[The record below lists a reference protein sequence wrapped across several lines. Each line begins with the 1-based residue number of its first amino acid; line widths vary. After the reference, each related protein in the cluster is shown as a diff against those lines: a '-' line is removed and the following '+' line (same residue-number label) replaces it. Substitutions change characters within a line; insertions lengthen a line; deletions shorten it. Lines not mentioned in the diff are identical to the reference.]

1 MYQAFIVALTLFAIL
16 LLVTRRREGYSS
28 FADWWQ
34 SLFQGSGDTVTNTS
48 SNQSLQQNVKR
59 VQPNKTLP
67 SGVGEHVELG
77 EATDVEACRQLA
89 IASNLSNFGFRDS
102 TTGNPN
108 TCFSFNDKVILEK
121 RKKIDYGGHFIG
133 CTDELKSIEDG
144 CGIDG
149 SKLPKGRYVKL
160 QFHDDTHWKYVL
172 TPWEVEVYDHNNNI
186 VSRNKPVTTSGN
198 HNAESMKPEYA
209 VDGNMG
215 TFWHSNHGASTDF
228 IKIDLG
234 REVRIL
240 KIRIYNMKFNTT
252 VYNHVTVEA
261 RMSTGGPDSSDK
273 GAFVTIHDAED
284 NVVLTTQDI
293 KDIEEI
299 YEFDMSRGD
308 NGTLVYRGACDGL
321 KDDTLA
327 KDVSV
332 DCLRTLLKYEGCNET
347 GTVWPQD
354 DYNGWWRRS
363 PEGTTTVYCTDEK
376 SGEKCGAGNF
386 ATVKS
391 DIHSWATLTDDLHVK
406 GCKGG

>member
-1 MYQAFIVALTLFAIL
+1 MYRAFITALILFAIL
-16 LLVTRRREGYSS
+16 LLVTRRREGYS
-28 FADWWQ
+28 FVDWWQ
-34 SLFQGSGDTVTNTS
+34 SLFQGSEEDDVTNTS
-48 SNQSLQQNVKR
+48 SNESLARNVKR
-59 VQPNKTLP
+59 IQPNKTLP
-67 SGVGEHVELG
+67 SVIGEHVELG
-77 EATDVEACRQLA
+77 GATDVEACRQLA
-89 IASNLSNFGFRDS
+89 IAGSHSNFGFRDA

-121 RKKIDYGGHFIG
+121 RQKIDYGGHFIG
-133 CTDELKSIEDG
+133 CTDEYKSIEEG

-160 QFHDDTHWKYVL
+160 QFHDDAPSKYVL
-172 TPWEVEVYDHNNNI
+172 TPWEIEVYDHNNNL
-186 VSRNKPVTTSGN
+186 VSRNTSVTTGGN
-198 HNAESMKPEYA
+198 HNAETMKPEYA
-209 VDGNMG
+209 VDGDMG
-215 TFWHSNHGASTDF
+215 TFWHSEHGSGTDF

-234 REVRIL
+234 KEVRIL
-240 KIRIYNMKFNTT
+240 KIRIYNMKFETT
-252 VYNHVTVEA
+252 KYNGVTVEA
-261 RMSTGGPDSSDK
+261 RMSGGGPDSSDK

-299 YEFDMSRGD
+299 YEFDMSRGE

-327 KDVSV
+327 KFVSV
-332 DCLRTLLKYEGCNET
+332 DCLRTLLKFNGCNEN
-347 GTVWPQD
+347 GTVWPKD

-363 PEGTTTVYCTDEK
+363 PEGTTTVYCSDEK

-391 DIHSWATLTDDLHVK
+391 DINAWATLTDDLHVK